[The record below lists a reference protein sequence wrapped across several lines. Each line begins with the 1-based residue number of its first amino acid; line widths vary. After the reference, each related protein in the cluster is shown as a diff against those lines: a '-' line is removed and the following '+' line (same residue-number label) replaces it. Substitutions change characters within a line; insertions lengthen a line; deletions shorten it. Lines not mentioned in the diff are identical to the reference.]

1 MVSHVVPALRGPIPP
16 EVVPWSGALV
26 VLKKEEL
33 PRFGLAGPRHFDR
46 RGRRGTV
53 HIRSEEAEDGED
65 RRCLH
70 LRLWSTEDAG
80 AVDWSMLT

>member
-53 HIRSEEAEDGED
+53 HIRSEEAEDGENGHS
-65 RRCLH
+65 LH
-70 LRLWSTEDAG
+70 LRPWSTG
-80 AVDWSMLT
+80 RRGCS